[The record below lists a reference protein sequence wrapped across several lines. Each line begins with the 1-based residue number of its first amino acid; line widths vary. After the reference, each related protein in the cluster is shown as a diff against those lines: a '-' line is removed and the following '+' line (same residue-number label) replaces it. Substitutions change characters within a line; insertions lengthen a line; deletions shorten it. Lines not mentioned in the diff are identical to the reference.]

1 MTSYLVLEAPDGADP
16 QGLSTRFVADRFSW
30 LGFIVPWI
38 WLGANRLWLF
48 AVLAIVVQILAG
60 ALSTVSGFEVAGALC
75 ALTLALLTGFEGRN
89 LLIRHLT
96 SKGWE
101 TKDII
106 VAPDLA
112 TAENIH
118 FSMAADEPSPE
129 TAVVKPEWKTSSQGV
144 SRLADS
150 DAAGL
155 FQFDFSGRR

>member
-1 MTSYLVLEAPDGADP
+1 MTSYLVLEAPDGPDR

-38 WLGANRLWLF
+38 WLAANRLWLF
-48 AVLAIVVQILAG
+48 AAIAVVIQISAG
-60 ALSTVSGFEVAGALC
+60 ALSTVKGLEVAGALSAI
-75 ALTLALLTGFEGRN
+75 ALGLLTGFEGRN

-96 SKGWE
+96 AKGWQ
-101 TKDII
+101 TTDLV

-118 FSMAADEPSPE
+118 FSMIADQLPVE
-129 TAVVKPEWKTSSQGV
+129 TAVAKPEWKTSSQGF
-144 SRLADS
+144 SHLADS

>member
-1 MTSYLVLEAPDGADP
+1 MTSYLVLEAPDDP
-16 QGLSTRFVADRFSW
+16 DTQGLSTRFIADRFSW

-38 WLGANRLWLF
+38 WLAANRLWLLAAL
-48 AVLAIVVQILAG
+48 AVVAQIIAG
-60 ALSTVSGFEVAGALC
+60 ALSTVAGFEVAGILC
-75 ALTLALLTGFEGRN
+75 ALSLGLLTGFEGRN
-89 LLIRHLT
+89 MLIRHLAA
-96 SKGWE
+96 KGWE

-118 FSMAADEPSPE
+118 FSMTADEPPQE
-129 TAVVKPEWKTSSQGV
+129 TAIAKPEWKISSQGI